1 MKEQVGQRADGVQ
14 VIIRKWWKCKEQ
26 QLGSTTNHNNRNEDI
41 VVDWCF
47 LIEIRKFYIK
57 GISVFFPA
65 RHERLEHHTHVV
77 CQKKCSKQIVENQ
90 GCPVNQ
96 PKMRCA
102 WFNGKWRAMCQH
114 DINTSTIYNQ
124 VLPFKGPS
132 CFSPLY
138 SEHLYIY
145 YTPYKHT
152 ITVTMMIK
160 RNYVISNGPQY

>member
-1 MKEQVGQRADGVQ
+1 
-14 VIIRKWWKCKEQ
+14 
-26 QLGSTTNHNNRNEDI
+26 
-41 VVDWCF
+41 
-47 LIEIRKFYIK
+47 
-57 GISVFFPA
+57 
-65 RHERLEHHTHVV
+65 
-77 CQKKCSKQIVENQ
+77 
-90 GCPVNQ
+90 
-96 PKMRCA
+96 MRCA